1 MLSFAP
7 DAAFCQVPG
16 VLQGGTVATMLD
28 FAMSFA
34 ALAVINDTQRVTTTS
49 LAVTYLRSARIGRF
63 SAVGELER
71 RGRSVVFTRARL
83 WDRDERLVASAMS
96 TLSVLGQDFGP

>member
-49 LAVTYLRSARIGRF
+49 LAVTYLRSARIAALSQTFPDRLIEQTTPCRPSAAGTAHWCTGRIQP
-63 SAVGELER
+63 
-71 RGRSVVFTRARL
+71 T
-83 WDRDERLVASAMS
+83 VA
-96 TLSVLGQDFGP
+96 TPGLY